1 MEEEMEGILVQAQEK
16 FITPLLSFR
25 KEQIGSVK
33 ATKKAFEKATN
44 KLCVAQVKWIVN
56 YLHNSIDFALDI
68 IKPRQKQGLLYE
80 MLGSFLTSQDKY
92 VSMSGKREESLAE
105 ASETLRLEQRNLN
118 SSSLE

>member
-44 KLCVAQVKWIVN
+44 KLCVAQVKWR
-56 YLHNSIDFALDI
+56 L
-68 IKPRQKQGLLYE
+68 
-80 MLGSFLTSQDKY
+80 SFI
-92 VSMSGKREESLAE
+92 
-105 ASETLRLEQRNLN
+105 
-118 SSSLE
+118 